1 MPHGV
6 HNLRARTYRPDPEL
20 YALAQ
25 AAVKI
30 VGSDMNTHINGFLRW
45 LVRETDELPQRPE
58 SRPEPRADESDSSA

>member
-6 HNLRARTYRPDPEL
+6 HNLRARTYRPEPEL

-25 AAVKI
+25 AAVKS

-45 LVRETDELPQRPE
+45 LVHETDELPKRPD
-58 SRPEPRADESDSSA
+58 SRPELQPDKPDSSA

>member
-6 HNLRARTYRPDPEL
+6 HRLKARTYRPDPEL

-25 AAVKI
+25 AAVDD

-45 LVRETDELPQRPE
+45 LVHETDELPRRPDRRPE
-58 SRPEPRADESDSSA
+58 LKSDQSASPA